1 MWKAL
6 MGGGRSS
13 SDLRSSTGSSSG
25 KKKSS
30 SSSVSSSSSRRK
42 KTDSSS
48 KSSKASSSR
57 GDDRDRGLGDLSTY
71 PSSSSGRR
79 RYASSAAGDSV
90 ASGSRSA
97 RRRDREP
104 EPESDPEPEPE
115 PIPRALDDDSEDDRK
130 KNRRRTQPG
139 DPGYLPPLATGA
151 LPATTTNQ
159 FAADIASPGFSQFPM
174 QHDNNPNYDNTPGPL
189 PPSMMPSPHDP
200 NSPATYDPHVPQQFP
215 GQFPAFSAEPYRP
228 TNPAGEAADYYG
240 DQGQSIQDQ
249 PGVRPNP
256 PAIIPNPD
264 PHLMPASPIA
274 NPPEEPSSMGEV
286 GAAADYYGNG
296 GGPEVNG
303 QAPQEPT
310 PKPPK
315 PSKPS
320 KPSRPT
326 GVPDTPNGIPS
337 GLATHGS
344 SESSSVPPMT
354 PGTAEPQSATFP
366 HDSLPHS
373 HIIGPGVGAA
383 AGAAA
388 AAGYMANHH
397 HQSSSSPE
405 HPLQSPYNM
414 QNHGPYTPNGLD
426 QPSPSMYPPYPNPA
440 LNGEYA
446 AHPMHPHHQAIYHPS
461 PFQSGALAFQQ
472 RQRNPLDKFIDFW
485 RDPEGAGEFEEYT
498 EAIGI
503 CKYCFEPGTSSR
515 DAPRK
520 HNYRP
525 RRRSSDRYSNGSKVD
540 KAARYSSSSE
550 DESRRR
556 SGSSKKSWL
565 GGILSGYAVKSIL
578 DNKDFEDSYNVRPSR
593 VSSPRVES
601 SDSESDSDGKR
612 RTSRG
617 TYRRSTRSRSPRTE
631 RSPYYDSK
639 RNKYEGRRRS
649 RSRSRS
655 LDGHPVR
662 DAAIGA
668 AVGSA
673 LSESKSTRS
682 PKNTKA
688 KGRISSNDSSSSC
701 YFDISQPER
710 KSVGGGLG
718 SFFTSSSENRKK
730 RKPRRRNSIFSLQN
744 SSSSSLDADLAFGSG
759 FARKPHKSQK
769 KKGKGKGKDK
779 DEDVDAK
786 LLGLS
791 AAATALAGHG
801 RRPGEVLAG
810 KDSRGRRDYASSAT
824 NDEDWEDLGS
834 EDESSSVSSALAFG
848 GSSLYGNSEDSS
860 DSGTSKWNWRWG
872 SKKDKKK
879 NKKDS
884 SSGDRFPT
892 GPVLAAGAGAAAL
905 GTAALA
911 SGYRRDG
918 KHSGSSSGGSP
929 ESLQRVVPIPTSD
942 PSRFDVAAAQPTFV
956 RPGPIPLQQPQPMM
970 PVSQAVYTSQGDSIP
985 AYSAP
990 AGPPFFG
997 APVPRQGGRWDSR
1010 DEVYPERSDVS
1021 SNVNRPH
1028 RRRDSSPVYHPEPFQ
1043 GSTVS
1048 SFKRRSM
1055 PRDTGSVQ
1063 FDLTQEQAAKE
1074 RRADRR
1080 ERKKRDSSGDQ
1091 GIQLF
1096 DREYE
1101 DEESSRRERRRRERR
1116 SSDYDDSLFSR
1127 SSTSRKDSP
1136 DRERRRRDDDREK
1149 DSPSWIGP
1157 AAAVGAAGA
1166 AAAAASVM
1174 SRRSSEDASE
1184 RREKRRAERRRT
1196 SSDRGSEM
1204 SSHSRAE
1211 PSAVHVEDA
1220 APIDNQSSPAT
1231 GKHSPSWIDRKR
1243 PEHDDYAAFFA
1254 PEGLQ
1259 YSPDPNSHAQRP
1271 ERVSMPTIVEAEPVT
1286 APYAPS
1292 LPQRPEPPYPNYGG
1306 LPWPVPQLNLI
1317 EPTPP
1322 HSQNGSVRDIA
1333 SPIPPP
1339 PEPSYREP
1347 PSPGRQ
1353 TTGSRVS
1360 WGENQTHHFDDHPA
1374 SSEHESVDHDV
1385 AREVPRD
1392 VTTKNAP
1399 IGKDIE
1405 FDAIVAAGMVHTGFN
1420 PNRVTDNPTWSSP
1433 PESGFHRQE
1442 APWEGPALRQFEP
1455 HGFVEGEVDTPGAD
1469 GQDSFAPDY
1478 VSRDQKDASD
1488 IEHQRSLARQ
1498 DLERPSNDNLFREI
1512 PWKEE
1517 PTSRD
1522 EDIFSMPGSFDPA
1535 EPIEKSTVEP
1545 KPWSVIS
1552 EGGVKDKKRRN
1563 KKRSSKGSTEF
1574 DDSASVNSSPAW
1586 ISDERQGKSRREERR
1601 RERDSAGGNEQV

>member
-1 MWKAL
+1 

-48 KSSKASSSR
+48 KSSKTSSSR

-79 RYASSAAGDSV
+79 RYASSAAGESV

-115 PIPRALDDDSEDDRK
+115 PIPRALDDDDENDRK
-130 KNRRRTQPG
+130 RERRRTQPG

-151 LPATTTNQ
+151 LPPATTTNQ
-159 FAADIASPGFSQFPM
+159 FSADIASPGFSQFPM
-174 QHDNNPNYDNTPGPL
+174 QHDNNPNYNNAPGPL

-228 TNPAGEAADYYG
+228 SNPAGEAADYYG

-264 PHLMPASPIA
+264 PHLMPASPIV

-286 GAAADYYGNG
+286 GAAADYYGDG
-296 GGPEVNG
+296 GAPEVNG
-303 QAPQEPT
+303 QTSQEPA

-315 PSKPS
+315 PSKPN
-320 KPSRPT
+320 KPSGPT

-344 SESSSVPPMT
+344 SESSSVPPLTPMT
-354 PGTAEPQSATFP
+354 PGTADPQSATFP
-366 HDSLPHS
+366 HDSFPHS
-373 HIIGPGVGAA
+373 HTIGPGVGAA

-388 AAGYMANHH
+388 AAGYMAHHH
-397 HQSSSSPE
+397 HQSSSSSE

-414 QNHGPYTPNGLD
+414 QSHEPYTPNGLD
-426 QPSPSMYPPYPNPA
+426 QPNPSIYPPYPTPA
-440 LNGEYA
+440 LNGGYA
-446 AHPMHPHHQAIYHPS
+446 AHPTHPDHQAIYHPS
-461 PFQSGALAFQQ
+461 PFQSGGLAFQQ

-540 KAARYSSSSE
+540 KSARYSSSSD

-593 VSSPRVES
+593 VSSPRAQS
-601 SDSESDSDGKR
+601 SDSESDSDGKS

-617 TYRRSTRSRSPRTE
+617 TYRRSPRSRSPRTE
-631 RSPYYDSK
+631 RGSYSDSK
-639 RNKYEGRRRS
+639 RKYEGRRHS

-655 LDGHPVR
+655 LDGHAVR

-682 PKNTKA
+682 PKS
-688 KGRISSNDSSSSC
+688 KGRISSNDSSSSS

-730 RKPRRRNSIFSLQN
+730 RKPRRSKSLFSLQN

-759 FARKPHKSQK
+759 FAKKPHKSQK
-769 KKGKGKGKDK
+769 KKGKGKGKDQ
-779 DEDVDAK
+779 DENVDAK

-791 AAATALAGHG
+791 AAATALAGSSYGHN
-801 RRPGEVLAG
+801 RRSGEVLAG
-810 KDSRGRRDYASSAT
+810 KDSRGRRADYASSAT

-834 EDESSSVSSALAFG
+834 DDESSSASSALAFG
-848 GSSLYGNSEDSS
+848 GSGLFGNSEDSS

-879 NKKDS
+879 NKR
-884 SSGDRFPT
+884 DRDHFPT

-942 PSRFDVAAAQPTFV
+942 PSHFDAVAAQPTFV
-956 RPGPIPLQQPQPMM
+956 RPGPIPLQQPQPVM

-997 APVPRQGGRWDSR
+997 APAPRHGGRWDSR
-1010 DEVYPERSDVS
+1010 DEVYPERT
-1021 SNVNRPH
+1021 H
-1028 RRRDSSPVYHPEPFQ
+1028 RRRDSSPVYDPEPFQ
-1043 GSTVS
+1043 GSTIS
-1048 SFKRRSM
+1048 SSKRRSM
-1055 PRDTGSVQ
+1055 PRDTASVQ
-1063 FDLTQEQAAKE
+1063 FDLTQEQADKE

-1101 DEESSRRERRRRERR
+1101 DEEGSRRERRRRERR

-1127 SSTSRKDSP
+1127 SSTSRRDSP
-1136 DRERRRRDDDREK
+1136 ERERRRRDDDREK

-1157 AAAVGAAGA
+1157 AAAVGTAGA
-1166 AAAAASVM
+1166 AAAAATVM

-1184 RREKRRAERRRT
+1184 RRQKRRAERRRT
-1196 SSDRGSEM
+1196 SSEQGSET
-1204 SSHSRAE
+1204 SGHNRVE
-1211 PSAVHVEDA
+1211 PSVVHVEDA
-1220 APIDNQSSPAT
+1220 TPIDNQPSPAT
-1231 GKHSPSWIDRKR
+1231 GRYSPSWMDHKR
-1243 PEHDDYAAFFA
+1243 PEYDDYAAFFA

-1259 YSPDPNSHAQRP
+1259 HSPDPNSHAQRP
-1271 ERVSMPTIVEAEPVT
+1271 ERFAMPTIDEGEPVT
-1286 APYAPS
+1286 APSAPA
-1292 LPQRPEPPYPNYGG
+1292 LPQRPEAPYPNYGG
-1306 LPWPVPQLNLI
+1306 LPWPVPHLNLI

-1339 PEPSYREP
+1339 PEPSYREA

-1360 WGENQTHHFDDHPA
+1360 WGKNQTHEFEGHPP
-1374 SSEHESVDHDV
+1374 SSEHESVDNDV
-1385 AREVPRD
+1385 ARDGPRD
-1392 VTTKNAP
+1392 VENAP

-1405 FDAIVAAGMVHTGFN
+1405 LDAVVAATMASTGFN
-1420 PNRVTDNPTWSSP
+1420 PKMVTDNSKY
-1433 PESGFHRQE
+1433 HQE
-1442 APWEGPALRQFEP
+1442 GTWEGPALQRFEP

-1488 IEHQRSLARQ
+1488 IEHQRSLTREA
-1498 DLERPSNDNLFREI
+1498 LEQPPKDQLFREI

-1517 PTSRD
+1517 PTNRD
-1522 EDIFSMPGSFDPA
+1522 EDMFSMPGSFDPVEPTDKSA
-1535 EPIEKSTVEP
+1535 EEP
-1545 KPWSVIS
+1545 KPRSVVS
-1552 EGGVKDKKRRN
+1552 EGGAKDKKRRN
-1563 KKRSSKGSTEF
+1563 KKRSSKGSTQF

-1586 ISDERQGKSRREERR
+1586 ISDERQGKSRRKESR
-1601 RERDSAGGNEQV
+1601 RERDSDGGHEKV

>member
-1 MWKAL
+1 

-48 KSSKASSSR
+48 KSSKTSSSR

-79 RYASSAAGDSV
+79 RYASSAAGESV

-115 PIPRALDDDSEDDRK
+115 PIPRALDDDDENDRK
-130 KNRRRTQPG
+130 RERRRTQPG

-151 LPATTTNQ
+151 LPPATTTNQ
-159 FAADIASPGFSQFPM
+159 FSADIASPGFSQFPM
-174 QHDNNPNYDNTPGPL
+174 QHDNNPNYNNAPGPL

-228 TNPAGEAADYYG
+228 SNPAGEAADYYG

-264 PHLMPASPIA
+264 PHLMPASPIV

-286 GAAADYYGNG
+286 GAAADYYGDG
-296 GGPEVNG
+296 GAPEVNG
-303 QAPQEPT
+303 QTSQEPA

-315 PSKPS
+315 PSKPN
-320 KPSRPT
+320 KPSGPT

-344 SESSSVPPMT
+344 SESSSVPPLTPMT
-354 PGTAEPQSATFP
+354 PGTADPQSATFP
-366 HDSLPHS
+366 HDSFPHS
-373 HIIGPGVGAA
+373 HTIGPGVGAA

-388 AAGYMANHH
+388 AAGYMAHNH
-397 HQSSSSPE
+397 HQSSSSSE

-414 QNHGPYTPNGLD
+414 QSHEPYTPNGLD
-426 QPSPSMYPPYPNPA
+426 QPNPSIYPPYPTPA
-440 LNGEYA
+440 LNGGYA
-446 AHPMHPHHQAIYHPS
+446 AHPTHPDHQAIYHPS
-461 PFQSGALAFQQ
+461 PFQSGGLAFQQ

-540 KAARYSSSSE
+540 KSARYSSSSD

-593 VSSPRVES
+593 VSSPRAQS
-601 SDSESDSDGKR
+601 SDSESDSDGKS

-617 TYRRSTRSRSPRTE
+617 TYRRSPRSRSPRTE
-631 RSPYYDSK
+631 RGSYSDSK
-639 RNKYEGRRRS
+639 RKYEGRRHS

-655 LDGHPVR
+655 LDGHAVR

-682 PKNTKA
+682 PKS
-688 KGRISSNDSSSSC
+688 KGRISSNDSSSSS

-730 RKPRRRNSIFSLQN
+730 RKPRRSKSLFSLQN

-759 FARKPHKSQK
+759 FAKKPHKSQK
-769 KKGKGKGKDK
+769 KKGKGKGKDQ
-779 DEDVDAK
+779 DENVDAK

-791 AAATALAGHG
+791 AAATALAGSSYGHN
-801 RRPGEVLAG
+801 RRSGEVLAG
-810 KDSRGRRDYASSAT
+810 KDSRGRRADYASSAT

-834 EDESSSVSSALAFG
+834 DDESSSASSALAFG
-848 GSSLYGNSEDSS
+848 GSGLFGNSEDSS

-879 NKKDS
+879 NKR
-884 SSGDRFPT
+884 DRDHFPT

-942 PSRFDVAAAQPTFV
+942 PSHFDAVAAQPTFV
-956 RPGPIPLQQPQPMM
+956 RPGPIPLQQPQPVM

-997 APVPRQGGRWDSR
+997 APAPRHGGRWDSR
-1010 DEVYPERSDVS
+1010 DEVYPERT
-1021 SNVNRPH
+1021 H
-1028 RRRDSSPVYHPEPFQ
+1028 RRRDSSPVYDPEPFQ
-1043 GSTVS
+1043 GSTIS
-1048 SFKRRSM
+1048 SSKRRSM
-1055 PRDTGSVQ
+1055 PRDTASVQ
-1063 FDLTQEQAAKE
+1063 FDLTQEQADKE

-1101 DEESSRRERRRRERR
+1101 DEEGSRRERRRRERR

-1127 SSTSRKDSP
+1127 SSTSRRDSP
-1136 DRERRRRDDDREK
+1136 ERERRRRDDDREK

-1157 AAAVGAAGA
+1157 AAAVGTAGA
-1166 AAAAASVM
+1166 AAAAATVM

-1184 RREKRRAERRRT
+1184 RRQKRRAERRRT
-1196 SSDRGSEM
+1196 SSEQGSET
-1204 SSHSRAE
+1204 SGHNRVE
-1211 PSAVHVEDA
+1211 PSVVHVEDA
-1220 APIDNQSSPAT
+1220 TPIDNQPSPAT
-1231 GKHSPSWIDRKR
+1231 GRYSPSWMDHKR
-1243 PEHDDYAAFFA
+1243 PEYDDYAAFFA

-1259 YSPDPNSHAQRP
+1259 HSPDPNSHAQRP
-1271 ERVSMPTIVEAEPVT
+1271 ERFAMPTIDEGEPVT
-1286 APYAPS
+1286 APSAPA
-1292 LPQRPEPPYPNYGG
+1292 LPQRPEAPYPNYGG
-1306 LPWPVPQLNLI
+1306 LPWPVPHLNLI

-1339 PEPSYREP
+1339 PEPSYREA

-1360 WGENQTHHFDDHPA
+1360 WGKNQTHEFEGHPP
-1374 SSEHESVDHDV
+1374 SSEHESVDNDV
-1385 AREVPRD
+1385 ARDGPRD
-1392 VTTKNAP
+1392 VENAP

-1405 FDAIVAAGMVHTGFN
+1405 LDAVVAATMASTGFN
-1420 PNRVTDNPTWSSP
+1420 PKMVTDNSKY
-1433 PESGFHRQE
+1433 HQE
-1442 APWEGPALRQFEP
+1442 GTWEGPALQRFEP

-1488 IEHQRSLARQ
+1488 IEHQRSLTREA
-1498 DLERPSNDNLFREI
+1498 LEQPPKDQLFREI

-1517 PTSRD
+1517 PTNRD
-1522 EDIFSMPGSFDPA
+1522 EDMFSMPGSFDPVEPTDKSA
-1535 EPIEKSTVEP
+1535 EEP
-1545 KPWSVIS
+1545 KPRSVVS
-1552 EGGVKDKKRRN
+1552 EGGAKDKKRRN
-1563 KKRSSKGSTEF
+1563 KKRSSKGSTQF

-1586 ISDERQGKSRREERR
+1586 ISDERQGKSRRKESR
-1601 RERDSAGGNEQV
+1601 RERDSDGGHEKV

>member
-1 MWKAL
+1 
-6 MGGGRSS
+6 
-13 SDLRSSTGSSSG
+13 
-25 KKKSS
+25 
-30 SSSVSSSSSRRK
+30 
-42 KTDSSS
+42 
-48 KSSKASSSR
+48 
-57 GDDRDRGLGDLSTY
+57 
-71 PSSSSGRR
+71 
-79 RYASSAAGDSV
+79 
-90 ASGSRSA
+90 
-97 RRRDREP
+97 
-104 EPESDPEPEPE
+104 
-115 PIPRALDDDSEDDRK
+115 
-130 KNRRRTQPG
+130 
-139 DPGYLPPLATGA
+139 
-151 LPATTTNQ
+151 
-159 FAADIASPGFSQFPM
+159 M
-174 QHDNNPNYDNTPGPL
+174 QHDNNPNYNNAPGPL

-228 TNPAGEAADYYG
+228 SNPAGEAADYYG

-264 PHLMPASPIA
+264 PHLMPASPIV

-286 GAAADYYGNG
+286 GAAADYYGDG
-296 GGPEVNG
+296 GAPEVNG
-303 QAPQEPT
+303 QTSQEPA

-315 PSKPS
+315 PSKPN
-320 KPSRPT
+320 KPSGPT

-344 SESSSVPPMT
+344 SESSSVPPLTPMT
-354 PGTAEPQSATFP
+354 PGTADPQSATFP
-366 HDSLPHS
+366 HDSFPHS
-373 HIIGPGVGAA
+373 HTIGPGVGAA

-388 AAGYMANHH
+388 AAGYMAHHH
-397 HQSSSSPE
+397 HQSSSSSE

-414 QNHGPYTPNGLD
+414 QSHEPYTPNGLD
-426 QPSPSMYPPYPNPA
+426 QPNPSIYPPYPTPA
-440 LNGEYA
+440 LNGGYA
-446 AHPMHPHHQAIYHPS
+446 AHPTHPDHQAIYHPS
-461 PFQSGALAFQQ
+461 PFQSGGLAFQQ

-540 KAARYSSSSE
+540 KSARYSSSSD

-578 DNKDFEDSYNVRPSR
+578 DNKDFEDSYNVRQSR
-593 VSSPRVES
+593 VSSPRAQS
-601 SDSESDSDGKR
+601 SDSESDSDGKS

-617 TYRRSTRSRSPRTE
+617 TYRRSPRSRSPRTE
-631 RSPYYDSK
+631 RGSYSDSK
-639 RNKYEGRRRS
+639 RKYEGRRHS

-655 LDGHPVR
+655 LDGHAVR

-682 PKNTKA
+682 PKS
-688 KGRISSNDSSSSC
+688 KGRISSNDSSSSS

-730 RKPRRRNSIFSLQN
+730 RKPRRSKSLFSLQN

-759 FARKPHKSQK
+759 FAKKPHKSQK
-769 KKGKGKGKDK
+769 KKGKGKGKDQ
-779 DEDVDAK
+779 DENVDAK

-791 AAATALAGHG
+791 AAATALAGSSYGHN
-801 RRPGEVLAG
+801 RRSGEVLAG
-810 KDSRGRRDYASSAT
+810 KDSRGRRADYASSAT

-834 EDESSSVSSALAFG
+834 DDESSSASSALAFG
-848 GSSLYGNSEDSS
+848 GSGLFGNSEDSS

-879 NKKDS
+879 NKR
-884 SSGDRFPT
+884 DRDHFPT

-942 PSRFDVAAAQPTFV
+942 PSHFDAVAAQPTFV
-956 RPGPIPLQQPQPMM
+956 RPGPIPLQQPQPVM

-997 APVPRQGGRWDSR
+997 APAPRHGGRWDSR
-1010 DEVYPERSDVS
+1010 DEVYPERT
-1021 SNVNRPH
+1021 H
-1028 RRRDSSPVYHPEPFQ
+1028 RRRDSSPVYDPEPFQ
-1043 GSTVS
+1043 GSTIS
-1048 SFKRRSM
+1048 SSKRRSM
-1055 PRDTGSVQ
+1055 PRDTASVQ
-1063 FDLTQEQAAKE
+1063 FDLTQEQADKE

-1101 DEESSRRERRRRERR
+1101 DEEGSRRERRRRERR

-1127 SSTSRKDSP
+1127 SSTSRRDSP
-1136 DRERRRRDDDREK
+1136 ERERRRRDDDREK

-1157 AAAVGAAGA
+1157 AAAVGTAGA
-1166 AAAAASVM
+1166 AAAAATVM

-1184 RREKRRAERRRT
+1184 RRQKRRAERRRT
-1196 SSDRGSEM
+1196 SSEQGSET
-1204 SSHSRAE
+1204 SGHNRVE
-1211 PSAVHVEDA
+1211 PSVVHVEDA
-1220 APIDNQSSPAT
+1220 TPIDNQPSPAT
-1231 GKHSPSWIDRKR
+1231 GRYSPSWMDHKR
-1243 PEHDDYAAFFA
+1243 PEYDDYAAFFA

-1259 YSPDPNSHAQRP
+1259 HSPDPNSHAQRP
-1271 ERVSMPTIVEAEPVT
+1271 ERFAMPTIDEGEPVT
-1286 APYAPS
+1286 APSAPA
-1292 LPQRPEPPYPNYGG
+1292 LPQRPEAPYPNYGG
-1306 LPWPVPQLNLI
+1306 LPWPVPHLNLI

-1339 PEPSYREP
+1339 PEPSYREA

-1360 WGENQTHHFDDHPA
+1360 WGKNQTHEFEGHPP
-1374 SSEHESVDHDV
+1374 SSEHESVDNDV
-1385 AREVPRD
+1385 ARDGPRD
-1392 VTTKNAP
+1392 VENAP

-1405 FDAIVAAGMVHTGFN
+1405 LDAVVAATMASTGFN
-1420 PNRVTDNPTWSSP
+1420 PKMVTDNSKY
-1433 PESGFHRQE
+1433 HQE
-1442 APWEGPALRQFEP
+1442 GTWEGPALQRFEP

-1488 IEHQRSLARQ
+1488 IEHQRSLTREA
-1498 DLERPSNDNLFREI
+1498 LEQPPKDQLFREI

-1517 PTSRD
+1517 PTNRD
-1522 EDIFSMPGSFDPA
+1522 EDMFSMPGSFDPVEPTDKSA
-1535 EPIEKSTVEP
+1535 EEP
-1545 KPWSVIS
+1545 KPRSVVS
-1552 EGGVKDKKRRN
+1552 EGGAKDKKRRN
-1563 KKRSSKGSTEF
+1563 KKRSSKGSTQF

-1586 ISDERQGKSRREERR
+1586 ISDERQGKSRRKESR
-1601 RERDSAGGNEQV
+1601 RERDSDGGHEKV

>member
-1 MWKAL
+1 MLRAL
-6 MGGGRSS
+6 IGGGRSS

-48 KSSKASSSR
+48 KSSKSSSSR

-97 RRRDREP
+97 RRRGREHW
-104 EPESDPEPEPE
+104 PESDPEPEPE
-115 PIPRALDDDSEDDRK
+115 PIPRALDDDDENDRK
-130 KNRRRTQPG
+130 GDGRRTQPG

-151 LPATTTNQ
+151 LPPPATTANQ

-174 QHDNNPNYDNTPGPL
+174 QHDNNPNYNNAPGPL

-200 NSPATYDPHVPQQFP
+200 VSPATYDPHVPQQFP
-215 GQFPAFSAEPYRP
+215 GQFPAYSAEPYRP
-228 TNPAGEAADYYG
+228 SNPAGEAADYYG
-240 DQGQSIQDQ
+240 DQGQSIQEQ

-286 GAAADYYGNG
+286 GAAADYYGGG
-296 GGPEVNG
+296 GGPEMNG
-303 QAPQEPT
+303 QTSQEPA

-320 KPSRPT
+320 KPSGLT
-326 GVPDTPNGIPS
+326 GVPDTPDGIPS
-337 GLATHGS
+337 GMATHGS
-344 SESSSVPPMT
+344 SESSSVPPLTPMT
-354 PGTAEPQSATFP
+354 PGTADPQSATFP
-366 HDSLPHS
+366 QDSFPHS
-373 HIIGPGVGAA
+373 HTIGPGIGAA

-388 AAGYMANHH
+388 AAGYMAHHH

-414 QNHGPYTPNGLD
+414 QNHEPYTPNGLD
-426 QPSPSMYPPYPNPA
+426 QPNPSIYPPHPNPA
-440 LNGEYA
+440 FNDGYP
-446 AHPMHPHHQAIYHPS
+446 AHPSYPHPA
-461 PFQSGALAFQQ
+461 PFQSGGLAFQQ

-503 CKYCFEPGTSSR
+503 CKYCFEPGTTSR

-520 HNYRP
+520 HNYRR

-540 KAARYSSSSE
+540 KSARYSSSSD

-578 DNKDFEDSYNVRPSR
+578 DNKDFEDSYNVRQSR
-593 VSSPRVES
+593 VSSPRVQS
-601 SDSESDSDGKR
+601 SDSESDSDGKG

-617 TYRRSTRSRSPRTE
+617 AYRRSPRSRSPRTE
-631 RSPYYDSK
+631 RGSYSDSK

-655 LDGHPVR
+655 LDGHSAVR

-668 AVGSA
+668 AVGSS
-673 LSESKSTRS
+673 LSQSKSIRS
-682 PKNTKA
+682 PKDRA
-688 KGRISSNDSSSSC
+688 KGRISSNDSSSSS

-710 KSVGGGLG
+710 KSVSGGLG

-730 RKPRRRNSIFSLQN
+730 RKPRRSKSLFSLQN
-744 SSSSSLDADLAFGSG
+744 SSSSSLDNDLAFGSG
-759 FARKPHKSQK
+759 FARKPSKSQK
-769 KKGKGKGKDK
+769 KKGKDK
-779 DEDVDAK
+779 SRGQDENVDAK

-791 AAATALAGHG
+791 AAATALAASPHGHG
-801 RRPGEVLAG
+801 RRSGEVLAG
-810 KDSRGRRDYASSAT
+810 KDSRNRRVDYASPAT
-824 NDEDWEDLGS
+824 NDDDWEDLGS
-834 EDESSSVSSALAFG
+834 DDESSSVSSALAFG
-848 GSSLYGNSEDSS
+848 GSSEDSS

-884 SSGDRFPT
+884 DHFPT
-892 GPVLAAGAGAAAL
+892 GPALAAGAGAAAL

-911 SGYRRDG
+911 SGYRKDRN
-918 KHSGSSSGGSP
+918 HSGSSSGGSP
-929 ESLQRVVPIPTSD
+929 QSLQRVVPIPTSD
-942 PSRFDVAAAQPTFV
+942 PSRFDAVAAQPTFV
-956 RPGPIPLQQPQPMM
+956 RPGPIPLQQPQPVM

-997 APVPRQGGRWDSR
+997 APVPRDGGRWDSR
-1010 DEVYPERSDVS
+1010 NEVYPERT
-1021 SNVNRPH
+1021 H

-1043 GSTVS
+1043 GSTIS

-1055 PRDTGSVQ
+1055 PRDTASVQ
-1063 FDLTQEQAAKE
+1063 FDLTQEQADKE

-1080 ERKKRDSSGDQ
+1080 ERRKRDSSGDQ
-1091 GIQLF
+1091 GIQLH

-1127 SSTSRKDSP
+1127 SSTSRRDSP

-1149 DSPSWIGP
+1149 DSSSWIGP
-1157 AAAVGAAGA
+1157 AAAVGTVGA
-1166 AAAAASVM
+1166 AAAAASAM

-1196 SSDRGSEM
+1196 SSEQGSET
-1204 SSHSRAE
+1204 SGHSRAE
-1211 PSAVHVEDA
+1211 LSAVHVEDA
-1220 APIDNQSSPAT
+1220 TPIDNQPSPSA
-1231 GKHSPSWIDRKR
+1231 GKYSPSWMDRQR
-1243 PEHDDYAAFFA
+1243 PEYDNYAAFFA

-1271 ERVSMPTIVEAEPVT
+1271 ERCAMPTIDEGEPVT
-1286 APYAPS
+1286 APYAPA
-1292 LPQRPEPPYPNYGG
+1292 LPQQHPYPNYGG
-1306 LPWPVPQLNLI
+1306 FPWPVPQLNLI

-1339 PEPSYREP
+1339 PEPSYREA

-1353 TTGSRVS
+1353 TTRSRVS
-1360 WGENQTHHFDDHPA
+1360 WGKSQTHEYEDHP
-1374 SSEHESVDHDV
+1374 ERDSVDHDV
-1385 AREVPRD
+1385 AREIPRD
-1392 VTTKNAP
+1392 VAAKDSP
-1399 IGKDIE
+1399 IGNDIE
-1405 FDAIVAAGMVHTGFN
+1405 FDAVVAAGMASAGFN
-1420 PNRVTDNPTWSSP
+1420 PMMVTENSKYQSP
-1433 PESGFHRQE
+1433 PESGLDRQQ
-1442 APWEGPALRQFEP
+1442 AWEGPAQP

-1478 VSRDQKDASD
+1478 VSRDQKGASD
-1488 IEHQRSLARQ
+1488 VEHQRSLTREA
-1498 DLERPSNDNLFREI
+1498 LEQPPKDQPFREI
-1512 PWKEE
+1512 SWKEE
-1517 PTSRD
+1517 PTSLE
-1522 EDIFSMPGSFDPA
+1522 EDMPSMPGSFDPV
-1535 EPIEKSTVEP
+1535 EPTEADEP
-1545 KPWSVIS
+1545 KPRSVVS
-1552 EGGVKDKKRRN
+1552 EGGEKHKKRRN

-1601 RERDSAGGNEQV
+1601 GERDSAGGHDKV

>member
-1 MWKAL
+1 

-48 KSSKASSSR
+48 KSSKTSSSR

-79 RYASSAAGDSV
+79 RYASSAAGESV

-115 PIPRALDDDSEDDRK
+115 PIPRALDDDDENDRK
-130 KNRRRTQPG
+130 RERRRTQPG

-151 LPATTTNQ
+151 LPPATTTNQ
-159 FAADIASPGFSQFPM
+159 FSADIASPGFSQFPM
-174 QHDNNPNYDNTPGPL
+174 QHDNNPNYNNAPGPL

-228 TNPAGEAADYYG
+228 SNPAGEAADYYG

-264 PHLMPASPIA
+264 PHLMPASPIV

-286 GAAADYYGNG
+286 GAAADYYGDG
-296 GGPEVNG
+296 GAPEVNG
-303 QAPQEPT
+303 QTSQEPA

-315 PSKPS
+315 PSKPN
-320 KPSRPT
+320 KPSGPT

-344 SESSSVPPMT
+344 SESSSVPPLTPMT
-354 PGTAEPQSATFP
+354 PGTADPQSATFP
-366 HDSLPHS
+366 HDSFPHS
-373 HIIGPGVGAA
+373 HTIGPGVGAA

-388 AAGYMANHH
+388 AAGYMAHHH
-397 HQSSSSPE
+397 HQSSSSSE

-414 QNHGPYTPNGLD
+414 QSHEPYTPNGLD
-426 QPSPSMYPPYPNPA
+426 QPNPSIYPPYPTPA
-440 LNGEYA
+440 LNGGYA
-446 AHPMHPHHQAIYHPS
+446 AHPTHPDHQAIYHPS
-461 PFQSGALAFQQ
+461 PFQSGGLAFQQ

-525 RRRSSDRYSNGSKVD
+525 RRCSSDRYSNGSKVD
-540 KAARYSSSSE
+540 KSARYSSSSD

-593 VSSPRVES
+593 VSSPRAQS
-601 SDSESDSDGKR
+601 SDSESDSDGKS

-617 TYRRSTRSRSPRTE
+617 TYRRSPRSRSPRTE
-631 RSPYYDSK
+631 RGSYSDSK
-639 RNKYEGRRRS
+639 RKYEGRRHS

-655 LDGHPVR
+655 LDGHAVR

-682 PKNTKA
+682 PKS
-688 KGRISSNDSSSSC
+688 KGRISSNDSSSSS

-730 RKPRRRNSIFSLQN
+730 RKPRRSKSLFSLQN

-759 FARKPHKSQK
+759 FAKKPHKSQK
-769 KKGKGKGKDK
+769 KKGKGKGKDQ
-779 DEDVDAK
+779 DENVDAK

-791 AAATALAGHG
+791 AAATALAGSSYGHN
-801 RRPGEVLAG
+801 RRSGEVLAG
-810 KDSRGRRDYASSAT
+810 KDSRGRRADYASSAT

-834 EDESSSVSSALAFG
+834 DDESSSASSALAFG
-848 GSSLYGNSEDSS
+848 GSGLFGNSEDSS

-879 NKKDS
+879 NKR
-884 SSGDRFPT
+884 DRDHFPT

-942 PSRFDVAAAQPTFV
+942 PSHFDAVAAQPTFV
-956 RPGPIPLQQPQPMM
+956 RPGPIPLQQPQPVM

-997 APVPRQGGRWDSR
+997 APAPRHGGRWDSR
-1010 DEVYPERSDVS
+1010 DEVYPERT
-1021 SNVNRPH
+1021 H
-1028 RRRDSSPVYHPEPFQ
+1028 RRRDSSPVYDPEPFQ
-1043 GSTVS
+1043 GSTIS
-1048 SFKRRSM
+1048 SSKRRSM
-1055 PRDTGSVQ
+1055 PRDTASVQ
-1063 FDLTQEQAAKE
+1063 FDLTQEQADKE

-1101 DEESSRRERRRRERR
+1101 DEEGSRRERRRRERR

-1127 SSTSRKDSP
+1127 SSTSRRDSP
-1136 DRERRRRDDDREK
+1136 ERERRRRDDDREK

-1157 AAAVGAAGA
+1157 AAAVGTAGA
-1166 AAAAASVM
+1166 AAAAATVM

-1184 RREKRRAERRRT
+1184 RRQKRRAERRRT
-1196 SSDRGSEM
+1196 SSEQGSET
-1204 SSHSRAE
+1204 SGHNRVE
-1211 PSAVHVEDA
+1211 PSVVHVEDA
-1220 APIDNQSSPAT
+1220 TPIDNQPSPAT
-1231 GKHSPSWIDRKR
+1231 GRYSPSWMDHKR
-1243 PEHDDYAAFFA
+1243 PEYDDYAAFFA

-1259 YSPDPNSHAQRP
+1259 HSPDPNSHAQRP
-1271 ERVSMPTIVEAEPVT
+1271 ERFAMPTIDEGEPVT
-1286 APYAPS
+1286 APSAPA
-1292 LPQRPEPPYPNYGG
+1292 LPQRPEAPYPNYGG
-1306 LPWPVPQLNLI
+1306 LPWPVPHLNLI

-1339 PEPSYREP
+1339 PEPSYREA

-1360 WGENQTHHFDDHPA
+1360 WGKNQTHEFEGHPP
-1374 SSEHESVDHDV
+1374 SSEHESVDNDV
-1385 AREVPRD
+1385 ARDGPRD
-1392 VTTKNAP
+1392 VENAP

-1405 FDAIVAAGMVHTGFN
+1405 LDAVVAATMASTGFN
-1420 PNRVTDNPTWSSP
+1420 PKMVTDNSKY
-1433 PESGFHRQE
+1433 HQE
-1442 APWEGPALRQFEP
+1442 GTWEGPALQRFEP

-1488 IEHQRSLARQ
+1488 IEHQRSLTREA
-1498 DLERPSNDNLFREI
+1498 LEQPPKDQLFREI

-1517 PTSRD
+1517 PTNRD
-1522 EDIFSMPGSFDPA
+1522 EDMFSMPGSFDPVEPTDKSA
-1535 EPIEKSTVEP
+1535 EEP
-1545 KPWSVIS
+1545 KPRSVVS
-1552 EGGVKDKKRRN
+1552 EGGAKDKKRRN
-1563 KKRSSKGSTEF
+1563 KKRSSKGSTQF

-1586 ISDERQGKSRREERR
+1586 ISDERQGKSRRKESR
-1601 RERDSAGGNEQV
+1601 RERDSDGGHEKV

>member
-1 MWKAL
+1 

-48 KSSKASSSR
+48 KSSKTSSSR

-79 RYASSAAGDSV
+79 RYASSAAGESV

-115 PIPRALDDDSEDDRK
+115 PIPRALDDDDENDRK
-130 KNRRRTQPG
+130 RERRRTQPG

-151 LPATTTNQ
+151 LPPATTTNQ
-159 FAADIASPGFSQFPM
+159 FSADIASPGFSQFPM
-174 QHDNNPNYDNTPGPL
+174 QHDNNPNYNNAPGPL

-228 TNPAGEAADYYG
+228 SNPAGEAADYYG

-264 PHLMPASPIA
+264 PHLMPASPIV

-286 GAAADYYGNG
+286 GAAADYYGDG
-296 GGPEVNG
+296 GAPEVNG
-303 QAPQEPT
+303 QTSQEPA

-315 PSKPS
+315 PSKPN
-320 KPSRPT
+320 KPSGPT

-344 SESSSVPPMT
+344 SESSSVPPLTPMT
-354 PGTAEPQSATFP
+354 PGTADPQSATFP
-366 HDSLPHS
+366 HDSFPHS
-373 HIIGPGVGAA
+373 HTIGPGVGAA

-388 AAGYMANHH
+388 AAGYMAHHH
-397 HQSSSSPE
+397 HQSSSSSE

-414 QNHGPYTPNGLD
+414 QSHEPYTPNGLD
-426 QPSPSMYPPYPNPA
+426 QPNPSIYPPYPTPA
-440 LNGEYA
+440 LNGGYA
-446 AHPMHPHHQAIYHPS
+446 AHPTHPDHQAIYHPS
-461 PFQSGALAFQQ
+461 PFQSGGLAFQQ

-540 KAARYSSSSE
+540 KSARYSSSSD

-593 VSSPRVES
+593 VSSPRAQS
-601 SDSESDSDGKR
+601 SDSESDSDGKS

-617 TYRRSTRSRSPRTE
+617 TYRRSPRSRSPRTE
-631 RSPYYDSK
+631 RGSYSDSK
-639 RNKYEGRRRS
+639 RKYEGRRHS

-655 LDGHPVR
+655 LDGHAVR

-682 PKNTKA
+682 PKS
-688 KGRISSNDSSSSC
+688 KGRISSNDSSSSS

-730 RKPRRRNSIFSLQN
+730 RKPRRSKSLFSLQN

-759 FARKPHKSQK
+759 FAKKPHKSQK
-769 KKGKGKGKDK
+769 KKGKGKGKDQ
-779 DEDVDAK
+779 DENVDAK

-791 AAATALAGHG
+791 AAATALAGSSYGHN
-801 RRPGEVLAG
+801 RRSGEVLAG
-810 KDSRGRRDYASSAT
+810 KDSRGRRADYASSAT

-834 EDESSSVSSALAFG
+834 DDESSSASSALAFG
-848 GSSLYGNSEDSS
+848 GSGLFGNSEDSS

-879 NKKDS
+879 NKR
-884 SSGDRFPT
+884 DRDHFPT

-942 PSRFDVAAAQPTFV
+942 PSHFDAVAAQPTFV
-956 RPGPIPLQQPQPMM
+956 RPGPIPLQQPQPVM

-997 APVPRQGGRWDSR
+997 APAPRHGGRWDSR
-1010 DEVYPERSDVS
+1010 DEVYPERT
-1021 SNVNRPH
+1021 H
-1028 RRRDSSPVYHPEPFQ
+1028 RRRDSSPVYDPEPFQ
-1043 GSTVS
+1043 GSTIS
-1048 SFKRRSM
+1048 SSKRRSM
-1055 PRDTGSVQ
+1055 PRDTASVQ
-1063 FDLTQEQAAKE
+1063 FDLTQEQADKE

-1101 DEESSRRERRRRERR
+1101 DEEGSRRERRRRERR

-1127 SSTSRKDSP
+1127 SSTSRRDSP
-1136 DRERRRRDDDREK
+1136 ERERRRRDDDREK

-1157 AAAVGAAGA
+1157 AAAVGTAGA
-1166 AAAAASVM
+1166 AAAAATVM

-1184 RREKRRAERRRT
+1184 RRQKRRAERRRT
-1196 SSDRGSEM
+1196 SSVQGSET
-1204 SSHSRAE
+1204 SGHNRVE
-1211 PSAVHVEDA
+1211 PSVVHVEDA
-1220 APIDNQSSPAT
+1220 TPIDNQPSPAT
-1231 GKHSPSWIDRKR
+1231 GRYSPSWMDHKR
-1243 PEHDDYAAFFA
+1243 PEYDDYAAFFA

-1259 YSPDPNSHAQRP
+1259 HSPDPNSHAQRP
-1271 ERVSMPTIVEAEPVT
+1271 ERFAMPTIDEGEPVT
-1286 APYAPS
+1286 APSAPA
-1292 LPQRPEPPYPNYGG
+1292 LPQRPEAPYPNYGG
-1306 LPWPVPQLNLI
+1306 LPWPVPHLNLI

-1339 PEPSYREP
+1339 PEPSYREA

-1360 WGENQTHHFDDHPA
+1360 WGKNQTHEFEGHPP
-1374 SSEHESVDHDV
+1374 SSEHESVDNDV
-1385 AREVPRD
+1385 ARDGPRD
-1392 VTTKNAP
+1392 VENAP

-1405 FDAIVAAGMVHTGFN
+1405 LDAVVAATMASTGFN
-1420 PNRVTDNPTWSSP
+1420 PKMVTDNSKY
-1433 PESGFHRQE
+1433 HQE
-1442 APWEGPALRQFEP
+1442 GTWEGPALQRFEP

-1488 IEHQRSLARQ
+1488 IEHQRSLTREA
-1498 DLERPSNDNLFREI
+1498 LEQPPKDQLFREI

-1517 PTSRD
+1517 PTNRD
-1522 EDIFSMPGSFDPA
+1522 EDMFSMPGSFDPVEPTDKSA
-1535 EPIEKSTVEP
+1535 EEP
-1545 KPWSVIS
+1545 KPRSVVS
-1552 EGGVKDKKRRN
+1552 EGGAKDKKRRN
-1563 KKRSSKGSTEF
+1563 KKRSSKGSTQF

-1586 ISDERQGKSRREERR
+1586 ISDERQGKSRRKESR
-1601 RERDSAGGNEQV
+1601 RERDSDGGHEKV

>member
-1 MWKAL
+1 

-48 KSSKASSSR
+48 KSSKTSSSR

-79 RYASSAAGDSV
+79 RYASSAAGESV

-115 PIPRALDDDSEDDRK
+115 PIPRALDDDDENDRK
-130 KNRRRTQPG
+130 RERRRTQPG

-151 LPATTTNQ
+151 LPPAATTANQ

-174 QHDNNPNYDNTPGPL
+174 QHDNNPNYNNAPGPL

-228 TNPAGEAADYYG
+228 SNPAGEAADYYG

-264 PHLMPASPIA
+264 PHLMPASPIV

-286 GAAADYYGNG
+286 GAAADYYGDG
-296 GGPEVNG
+296 GAPEVNG
-303 QAPQEPT
+303 QTSQEPA

-315 PSKPS
+315 PSKPN
-320 KPSRPT
+320 KPSGPT

-344 SESSSVPPMT
+344 SESSSVPPLTPMT
-354 PGTAEPQSATFP
+354 PGTADPQSATFP
-366 HDSLPHS
+366 HDSFPHS
-373 HIIGPGVGAA
+373 HTIGPGVGAA

-388 AAGYMANHH
+388 AAGYMAHHH
-397 HQSSSSPE
+397 HQSSSSSE

-414 QNHGPYTPNGLD
+414 QSHEPYTPNGLD
-426 QPSPSMYPPYPNPA
+426 QPNPSIYPPYPTPA
-440 LNGEYA
+440 LNGGYA
-446 AHPMHPHHQAIYHPS
+446 AHPTHPDHQAIYHPS
-461 PFQSGALAFQQ
+461 PFQSGGLAFQQ

-540 KAARYSSSSE
+540 KSARYSSSSD

-593 VSSPRVES
+593 VSSPRAQS
-601 SDSESDSDGKR
+601 SDSESDSDGKS

-617 TYRRSTRSRSPRTE
+617 TYRRSPRSRSPRTE
-631 RSPYYDSK
+631 RGSYSDSK
-639 RNKYEGRRRS
+639 RKYEGRRHS

-655 LDGHPVR
+655 LDGHAVR

-682 PKNTKA
+682 PKS
-688 KGRISSNDSSSSC
+688 KGRISSNDSSSSS

-730 RKPRRRNSIFSLQN
+730 RKPRRSKSLFSLQN

-759 FARKPHKSQK
+759 FAKKPHKSQK
-769 KKGKGKGKDK
+769 KKGKGKGKDQ
-779 DEDVDAK
+779 DENVDAK

-791 AAATALAGHG
+791 AAATALAGSSYGHN
-801 RRPGEVLAG
+801 RRSGEVLAG
-810 KDSRGRRDYASSAT
+810 KDSRGRRADYASSAT

-834 EDESSSVSSALAFG
+834 DDESSSASSALAFG
-848 GSSLYGNSEDSS
+848 GSGLFGNSEDSS

-879 NKKDS
+879 NKR
-884 SSGDRFPT
+884 DRDHFPT

-942 PSRFDVAAAQPTFV
+942 PSHFDAVAAQPTFV
-956 RPGPIPLQQPQPMM
+956 RPGPIPLQQPQPVM

-997 APVPRQGGRWDSR
+997 APAPRHGGRWDSR
-1010 DEVYPERSDVS
+1010 DEVYPERT
-1021 SNVNRPH
+1021 H
-1028 RRRDSSPVYHPEPFQ
+1028 RRRDSSPVYDPEPFQ
-1043 GSTVS
+1043 GSTIS
-1048 SFKRRSM
+1048 SSKRRSM
-1055 PRDTGSVQ
+1055 PRDTASVQ
-1063 FDLTQEQAAKE
+1063 FDLTQEQADKE

-1101 DEESSRRERRRRERR
+1101 DEEGSRRERRRRERR

-1127 SSTSRKDSP
+1127 SSTSRRDSP
-1136 DRERRRRDDDREK
+1136 ERERRRRDDDREK

-1157 AAAVGAAGA
+1157 AAAVGTAGA
-1166 AAAAASVM
+1166 AAAAATVM

-1184 RREKRRAERRRT
+1184 RRQKRRAERRRT
-1196 SSDRGSEM
+1196 SSEQGSET
-1204 SSHSRAE
+1204 SGHNRVE
-1211 PSAVHVEDA
+1211 PSVVHVEDA
-1220 APIDNQSSPAT
+1220 TPIDNQPSPAT
-1231 GKHSPSWIDRKR
+1231 GRYSPSWMDHKR
-1243 PEHDDYAAFFA
+1243 PEYDDYAAFFA

-1259 YSPDPNSHAQRP
+1259 HSPDPNSHAQRP
-1271 ERVSMPTIVEAEPVT
+1271 ERFAMPTIDEGEPVT
-1286 APYAPS
+1286 APSAPA
-1292 LPQRPEPPYPNYGG
+1292 LPQRPEAPYPNYGG
-1306 LPWPVPQLNLI
+1306 LPWPVPHLNLI

-1339 PEPSYREP
+1339 PEPSYREA

-1360 WGENQTHHFDDHPA
+1360 WGKNQTHEFEGHPP
-1374 SSEHESVDHDV
+1374 SSEHESVDNDV
-1385 AREVPRD
+1385 ARDGPRD
-1392 VTTKNAP
+1392 VENAP

-1405 FDAIVAAGMVHTGFN
+1405 LDAVVAATMASTGFN
-1420 PNRVTDNPTWSSP
+1420 PKMVTDNSKY
-1433 PESGFHRQE
+1433 HQE
-1442 APWEGPALRQFEP
+1442 GTWEGPALQRFEP

-1488 IEHQRSLARQ
+1488 IEHQRSLTREA
-1498 DLERPSNDNLFREI
+1498 LEQPPKDQLFREI

-1517 PTSRD
+1517 PTNRD
-1522 EDIFSMPGSFDPA
+1522 EDMFSMPGSFDPVEPTDKSA
-1535 EPIEKSTVEP
+1535 EEP
-1545 KPWSVIS
+1545 KPRSVVS
-1552 EGGVKDKKRRN
+1552 EGGAKDKKRRN
-1563 KKRSSKGSTEF
+1563 KKRSSKGSTQF

-1586 ISDERQGKSRREERR
+1586 ISDERQGKSRRKESR
-1601 RERDSAGGNEQV
+1601 RERDSDGGHEKV

>member
-1 MWKAL
+1 

-13 SDLRSSTGSSSG
+13 FDLRSSTGSSSG

-48 KSSKASSSR
+48 KSSKTSSSR

-79 RYASSAAGDSV
+79 RYASSAAGESV

-115 PIPRALDDDSEDDRK
+115 PIPRALDDDDENDRK
-130 KNRRRTQPG
+130 RERRRTQPG

-151 LPATTTNQ
+151 LPPATTTNQ
-159 FAADIASPGFSQFPM
+159 FSADIASPGFSQFPM
-174 QHDNNPNYDNTPGPL
+174 QHDNNPNYNNAPGPL

-228 TNPAGEAADYYG
+228 SNPAGEAADYYG

-264 PHLMPASPIA
+264 PHLMPASPIV

-286 GAAADYYGNG
+286 GAAADYYGDG
-296 GGPEVNG
+296 GAPEVNG
-303 QAPQEPT
+303 QTSQEPA

-315 PSKPS
+315 PSKPN
-320 KPSRPT
+320 KPSGPT

-344 SESSSVPPMT
+344 SESSSVPPLTPMT
-354 PGTAEPQSATFP
+354 PGTADPQSATFP
-366 HDSLPHS
+366 HDSFPHS
-373 HIIGPGVGAA
+373 HTIGPGVGAA

-388 AAGYMANHH
+388 AAGYMAHHH
-397 HQSSSSPE
+397 HQSSSSSE

-414 QNHGPYTPNGLD
+414 QSHEPYTPNGLD
-426 QPSPSMYPPYPNPA
+426 QPNPSIYPPYPTPA
-440 LNGEYA
+440 LNGGYA
-446 AHPMHPHHQAIYHPS
+446 AHPTHPDHQAIYHPS
-461 PFQSGALAFQQ
+461 PFQSGGLAFQQ

-540 KAARYSSSSE
+540 KSARYSSSSD

-593 VSSPRVES
+593 VSSPRAQS
-601 SDSESDSDGKR
+601 SDSESDSDGKS

-617 TYRRSTRSRSPRTE
+617 TYRRSPRSRSPRTE
-631 RSPYYDSK
+631 RGSYSDSK
-639 RNKYEGRRRS
+639 RKYEGRRHS

-655 LDGHPVR
+655 LDGHAVR

-682 PKNTKA
+682 PKS
-688 KGRISSNDSSSSC
+688 KGRISSNDSSSSS

-730 RKPRRRNSIFSLQN
+730 RKPRRSKSLFSLQN

-759 FARKPHKSQK
+759 FAKKPHKSQK
-769 KKGKGKGKDK
+769 KKGKGKGKDQ
-779 DEDVDAK
+779 DENVDAK

-791 AAATALAGHG
+791 AAATALAGSSYGHN
-801 RRPGEVLAG
+801 RRSGEVLAG
-810 KDSRGRRDYASSAT
+810 KDSRGRRADYASSAT

-834 EDESSSVSSALAFG
+834 DDESSSASSALAFG
-848 GSSLYGNSEDSS
+848 GSGLFGNSEDSS

-879 NKKDS
+879 NKR
-884 SSGDRFPT
+884 DRDHFPT

-942 PSRFDVAAAQPTFV
+942 PSHFDAVAAQPTFV
-956 RPGPIPLQQPQPMM
+956 RPGPIPLQQPQPVM

-997 APVPRQGGRWDSR
+997 APAPRHGGRWDSR
-1010 DEVYPERSDVS
+1010 DEVYPERT
-1021 SNVNRPH
+1021 H
-1028 RRRDSSPVYHPEPFQ
+1028 RRRDSSPVYDPEPFQ
-1043 GSTVS
+1043 GSTIS
-1048 SFKRRSM
+1048 SSKRRSM
-1055 PRDTGSVQ
+1055 PRDTASVQ
-1063 FDLTQEQAAKE
+1063 FDLTQEQADKE

-1101 DEESSRRERRRRERR
+1101 DEEGSRRERRRRERR

-1127 SSTSRKDSP
+1127 SSTSRRDSP
-1136 DRERRRRDDDREK
+1136 ERERRRRDDDREK

-1157 AAAVGAAGA
+1157 AAAVGTAGA
-1166 AAAAASVM
+1166 AAAAATVM

-1184 RREKRRAERRRT
+1184 RRQKRRAERRRT
-1196 SSDRGSEM
+1196 SSEQGSET
-1204 SSHSRAE
+1204 SGHNRVE
-1211 PSAVHVEDA
+1211 PSVVHVEDA
-1220 APIDNQSSPAT
+1220 TPIDNQPSPAT
-1231 GKHSPSWIDRKR
+1231 GRYSPSWMDHKR
-1243 PEHDDYAAFFA
+1243 PEYDDYAAFFA

-1259 YSPDPNSHAQRP
+1259 HSPDPNSHAQRP
-1271 ERVSMPTIVEAEPVT
+1271 ERFAMPTIDEGEPVT
-1286 APYAPS
+1286 APSAPA
-1292 LPQRPEPPYPNYGG
+1292 LPQRPEAPYPNYGG
-1306 LPWPVPQLNLI
+1306 LPWPVPHLNLI

-1339 PEPSYREP
+1339 PEPSYREA

-1360 WGENQTHHFDDHPA
+1360 WGKNQTHEFEGHPP
-1374 SSEHESVDHDV
+1374 SSEHESVDNDV
-1385 AREVPRD
+1385 ARDGPRD
-1392 VTTKNAP
+1392 VENAP

-1405 FDAIVAAGMVHTGFN
+1405 LDAVVAATMASTGFN
-1420 PNRVTDNPTWSSP
+1420 PKMVTDNSKYHHEGT
-1433 PESGFHRQE
+1433 
-1442 APWEGPALRQFEP
+1442 WEGPALQRFEP

-1488 IEHQRSLARQ
+1488 IEHQRSLTREA
-1498 DLERPSNDNLFREI
+1498 LEQPPKDQLFREI

-1517 PTSRD
+1517 PTNRD
-1522 EDIFSMPGSFDPA
+1522 EDMFSMPGSFDPVEPTDKSA
-1535 EPIEKSTVEP
+1535 EEP
-1545 KPWSVIS
+1545 KPRSVVS
-1552 EGGVKDKKRRN
+1552 EGGAKDKKRRN
-1563 KKRSSKGSTEF
+1563 KKRSSKGSTQF

-1586 ISDERQGKSRREERR
+1586 ISDERQGKSRRKESR
-1601 RERDSAGGNEQV
+1601 RERDSDGGHEKV

>member
-1 MWKAL
+1 

-13 SDLRSSTGSSSG
+13 SDLRSSTDSSSG

-48 KSSKASSSR
+48 KSSKASSR

-115 PIPRALDDDSEDDRK
+115 PIPRALDDGDENDRTK
-130 KNRRRTQPG
+130 DRRRTQPG

-151 LPATTTNQ
+151 LPPATTTNQ
-159 FAADIASPGFSQFPM
+159 FSADIASPGFSQFPM
-174 QHDNNPNYDNTPGPL
+174 QHDNNPDYNNAPGPL
-189 PPSMMPSPHDP
+189 PPSMMPNPDDP

-228 TNPAGEAADYYG
+228 SNPAGEAADYYG

-274 NPPEEPSSMGEV
+274 NPPEEPSSMGGV
-286 GAAADYYGNG
+286 GAAADYYGDG
-296 GGPEVNG
+296 GAPEVNG
-303 QAPQEPT
+303 QTSQEPA

-315 PSKPS
+315 PSKPN
-320 KPSRPT
+320 KPTGPI

-366 HDSLPHS
+366 HDSFPHS
-373 HIIGPGVGAA
+373 HAIGPGIGAA

-388 AAGYMANHH
+388 AAGYMAHHH

-405 HPLQSPYNM
+405 HPLESPYNM
-414 QNHGPYTPNGLD
+414 QNHEPYTPNGLD
-426 QPSPSMYPPYPNPA
+426 QPNQSIYPPHPNPA
-440 LNGEYA
+440 LNGGYT
-446 AHPMHPHHQAIYHPS
+446 AHPMYPHPA
-461 PFQSGALAFQQ
+461 PFQSGGLAFQQ

-520 HNYRP
+520 HNYRR

-540 KAARYSSSSE
+540 KSARYSSSSD

-593 VSSPRVES
+593 VSSPRVQS
-601 SDSESDSDGKR
+601 SDSESDSDGKS

-617 TYRRSTRSRSPRTE
+617 TYRRSPRSRSPRTE
-631 RSPYYDSK
+631 RSSYSDSK

-655 LDGHPVR
+655 LDGHSAVR

-673 LSESKSTRS
+673 LSESKSIRS

-688 KGRISSNDSSSSC
+688 KGRISSNDSSSSS

-730 RKPRRRNSIFSLQN
+730 RKPRRSKSLFSLQN

-759 FARKPHKSQK
+759 FAKKPSKSQK
-769 KKGKGKGKDK
+769 KKGKGRGKDQ
-779 DEDVDAK
+779 DENVDAK

-791 AAATALAGHG
+791 AAATALAASPHGHG
-801 RRPGEVLAG
+801 RRSGEVLAG
-810 KDSRGRRDYASSAT
+810 KDSRDRRTDYASSAT

-834 EDESSSVSSALAFG
+834 DDESSSVSSALAFG
-848 GSSLYGNSEDSS
+848 GSGLFGNSEDSS

-884 SSGDRFPT
+884 DHFPT

-942 PSRFDVAAAQPTFV
+942 PSNFDAVAAQPTFV
-956 RPGPIPLQQPQPMM
+956 RPGPIPLQQPQPVM

-997 APVPRQGGRWDSR
+997 APVPRHGGLWDSR
-1010 DEVYPERSDVS
+1010 DEVYPERT
-1021 SNVNRPH
+1021 H

-1043 GSTVS
+1043 GSTIS

-1055 PRDTGSVQ
+1055 PRDTSSVQ
-1063 FDLTQEQAAKE
+1063 FDLTQEQADKE

-1080 ERKKRDSSGDQ
+1080 ERKKRESSGDQ

-1136 DRERRRRDDDREK
+1136 DREHRGRDDDREK

-1157 AAAVGAAGA
+1157 AAAVGTAGA
-1166 AAAAASVM
+1166 AAAAATVM

-1196 SSDRGSEM
+1196 SSEQGSET
-1204 SSHSRAE
+1204 SGHGRVE
-1211 PSAVHVEDA
+1211 PSAIHVEDA
-1220 APIDNQSSPAT
+1220 TPIDSQPSPAT
-1231 GKHSPSWIDRKR
+1231 GRYSPSWMDRKR
-1243 PEHDDYAAFFA
+1243 PEYDDYAAFFA

-1271 ERVSMPTIVEAEPVT
+1271 ERFAMPTIDEGEPVT
-1286 APYAPS
+1286 APYAPAI
-1292 LPQRPEPPYPNYGG
+1292 PQRPEAPYPNYGG

-1339 PEPSYREP
+1339 PEPSYREA
-1347 PSPGRQ
+1347 PSPGGP

-1360 WGENQTHHFDDHPA
+1360 WGRNQTHEFEDHPPF
-1374 SSEHESVDHDV
+1374 SEHDSVDHDA
-1385 AREVPRD
+1385 AREGSRD
-1392 VTTKNAP
+1392 VGNAP

-1405 FDAIVAAGMVHTGFN
+1405 LDAVVAATMASTGFN
-1420 PNRVTDNPTWSSP
+1420 PKMVTDNSKYHTGPSP
-1433 PESGFHRQE
+1433 PESGFDHQGAR
-1442 APWEGPALRQFEP
+1442 WEGPALQRFEP

-1488 IEHQRSLARQ
+1488 IEHERSLPREA
-1498 DLERPSNDNLFREI
+1498 LEQPPKDQLFREI
-1512 PWKEE
+1512 PWNEE
-1517 PTSRD
+1517 PTNRD
-1522 EDIFSMPGSFDPA
+1522 EDMFSMPGSFDPV
-1535 EPIEKSTVEP
+1535 EPTEKSTDEP
-1545 KPWSVIS
+1545 KPRSAVS

-1563 KKRSSKGSTEF
+1563 KKRSSKGSTGF

-1586 ISDERQGKSRREERR
+1586 ISDERQGKSRRDERR
-1601 RERDSAGGNEQV
+1601 RERDSAGGHEKV

>member
-1 MWKAL
+1 

-48 KSSKASSSR
+48 KSSKTSSSR

-115 PIPRALDDDSEDDRK
+115 PIPRALDDDDENDRK
-130 KNRRRTQPG
+130 SDRRRTQPG

-151 LPATTTNQ
+151 LPPATTTNQ
-159 FAADIASPGFSQFPM
+159 FSADIASPGFSQFPM
-174 QHDNNPNYDNTPGPL
+174 QHDNDPNYNNAPGPL

-215 GQFPAFSAEPYRP
+215 GQFPAFGAEPYRP
-228 TNPAGEAADYYG
+228 SNPAGEAADYYG

-264 PHLMPASPIA
+264 PHLMPASPNA

-286 GAAADYYGNG
+286 GAAADYYGDG
-296 GGPEVNG
+296 GAPEVNG
-303 QAPQEPT
+303 QTSQEPA

-320 KPSRPT
+320 KPSGLT
-326 GVPDTPNGIPS
+326 GVPDTLNGIPS

-344 SESSSVPPMT
+344 SESSSMPPMTPMT
-354 PGTAEPQSATFP
+354 PGTADPQSATFP
-366 HDSLPHS
+366 HDSFPHS
-373 HIIGPGVGAA
+373 HSIGPGVGAA

-388 AAGYMANHH
+388 AAGYMAHHH

-414 QNHGPYTPNGLD
+414 QNHEPYTPNGLD
-426 QPSPSMYPPYPNPA
+426 QPNPSIYPPHPNPA
-440 LNGEYA
+440 LNGGYA
-446 AHPMHPHHQAIYHPS
+446 AHPMYPHPA
-461 PFQSGALAFQQ
+461 PFQSGSLAFQQ

-520 HNYRP
+520 HNYRR

-540 KAARYSSSSE
+540 KSARYSSSSD

-593 VSSPRVES
+593 VSSPGAQS
-601 SDSESDSDGKR
+601 SDSESDSDGKS

-617 TYRRSTRSRSPRTE
+617 TYRRSPRSRSPRTE
-631 RSPYYDSK
+631 RGSYSDSK

-655 LDGHPVR
+655 LDGHAVR

-673 LSESKSTRS
+673 LSEAKSTRS
-682 PKNTKA
+682 PKS
-688 KGRISSNDSSSSC
+688 KGRISSNDSSSSS

-730 RKPRRRNSIFSLQN
+730 RKPRRSKSLFSLQN

-759 FARKPHKSQK
+759 FAKKPSKSQK
-769 KKGKGKGKDK
+769 KKGKGRGKDQ
-779 DEDVDAK
+779 DDNVDAK

-791 AAATALAGHG
+791 AAATALAASPHGHG
-801 RRPGEVLAG
+801 RRSGEVLTG
-810 KDSRGRRDYASSAT
+810 KDSRGRRADYASSAT

-834 EDESSSVSSALAFG
+834 DDESSSVSSALAFG
-848 GSSLYGNSEDSS
+848 GSGLFGNSEDSS

-872 SKKDKKK
+872 SKKDKKN
-879 NKKDS
+879 NKKDN
-884 SSGDRFPT
+884 DHFPT

-942 PSRFDVAAAQPTFV
+942 PSRFDAVAAQPTFV
-956 RPGPIPLQQPQPMM
+956 RPGPIPLQQPQPVM

-997 APVPRQGGRWDSR
+997 APVPRHGGGWDSR
-1010 DEVYPERSDVS
+1010 DEVYPERT
-1021 SNVNRPH
+1021 H

-1043 GSTVS
+1043 GSTIS
-1048 SFKRRSM
+1048 SSKRRSM
-1055 PRDTGSVQ
+1055 PRDTSSVQ
-1063 FDLTQEQAAKE
+1063 FDLTQEQADKE

-1080 ERKKRDSSGDQ
+1080 ERKKRESSGDQ
-1091 GIQLF
+1091 GIHLF

-1116 SSDYDDSLFSR
+1116 SSDYDGSLFSR
-1127 SSTSRKDSP
+1127 SSTSRKESP

-1149 DSPSWIGP
+1149 DSSSWIGP
-1157 AAAVGAAGA
+1157 AAAVGTVGA
-1166 AAAAASVM
+1166 AAAAATVM

-1184 RREKRRAERRRT
+1184 RREKRRAERRHT
-1196 SSDRGSEM
+1196 SSEQGSET
-1204 SSHSRAE
+1204 SGHSRVE

-1220 APIDNQSSPAT
+1220 TPIDNQPSPAT
-1231 GKHSPSWIDRKR
+1231 GEYSPSWMDRKR
-1243 PEHDDYAAFFA
+1243 PEYDDYAAFFA

-1271 ERVSMPTIVEAEPVT
+1271 ERFAMPTIDEGEPVT
-1286 APYAPS
+1286 APYAPA
-1292 LPQRPEPPYPNYGG
+1292 LPQRPEAPYPNYGG

-1322 HSQNGSVRDIA
+1322 HSQNGSVRDNA

-1339 PEPSYREP
+1339 PELSYREV
-1347 PSPGRQ
+1347 PSPGRP

-1360 WGENQTHHFDDHPA
+1360 WGKNQTHEFEDHPP
-1374 SSEHESVDHDV
+1374 SSEHDSVDHDA
-1385 AREVPRD
+1385 AREGSLD
-1392 VTTKNAP
+1392 VEDAP

-1405 FDAIVAAGMVHTGFN
+1405 LDAVVAATMASTGFN
-1420 PNRVTDNPTWSSP
+1420 PKMVTDNSKYHTGSPP
-1433 PESGFHRQE
+1433 PESGFERQG
-1442 APWEGPALRQFEP
+1442 ARWEGPALQRFEP

-1488 IEHQRSLARQ
+1488 IEHERSLPREA
-1498 DLERPSNDNLFREI
+1498 LEQPPKDQLFREI

-1517 PTSRD
+1517 PTNRD
-1522 EDIFSMPGSFDPA
+1522 EDMFSMPGSFDPV
-1535 EPIEKSTVEP
+1535 EPTEKSTDDP
-1545 KPWSVIS
+1545 KPRSVVS
-1552 EGGVKDKKRRN
+1552 EGGAKDKKRRN

-1586 ISDERQGKSRREERR
+1586 ISDERQGKSGREERQR
-1601 RERDSAGGNEQV
+1601 KRDSAGGHEKV

>member
-1 MWKAL
+1 

-48 KSSKASSSR
+48 KSSKTSSSR

-79 RYASSAAGDSV
+79 RYASSAAGESV

-115 PIPRALDDDSEDDRK
+115 PIPRALDDDDENDRK
-130 KNRRRTQPG
+130 RERRRTQPG

-151 LPATTTNQ
+151 LPPATTTNQ
-159 FAADIASPGFSQFPM
+159 FSADIASPGFSQFPM
-174 QHDNNPNYDNTPGPL
+174 QHDNNPNYNNAPGPL

-228 TNPAGEAADYYG
+228 SNPAGEAADYYG

-249 PGVRPNP
+249 PGVRPTP

-264 PHLMPASPIA
+264 PHLMPASPIV

-286 GAAADYYGNG
+286 GAAADYYGDG
-296 GGPEVNG
+296 GAPEVNG
-303 QAPQEPT
+303 QTSQEPA

-315 PSKPS
+315 PSKPN
-320 KPSRPT
+320 KPSGPT

-344 SESSSVPPMT
+344 SESSSVPPLTPMT
-354 PGTAEPQSATFP
+354 PGTADPQSATFP
-366 HDSLPHS
+366 HDSFPHS
-373 HIIGPGVGAA
+373 HTIGPGVGAA

-388 AAGYMANHH
+388 AAGYMAHHH
-397 HQSSSSPE
+397 HQSSSSSE

-414 QNHGPYTPNGLD
+414 QSHEPYTPNGLD
-426 QPSPSMYPPYPNPA
+426 QPNPSIYPPYPTPA
-440 LNGEYA
+440 LNGGYA
-446 AHPMHPHHQAIYHPS
+446 AHPTHPDHQAIYHPS
-461 PFQSGALAFQQ
+461 PFQSGGLAFQQ

-540 KAARYSSSSE
+540 KSARYSSSSD

-593 VSSPRVES
+593 VSSPRAQS
-601 SDSESDSDGKR
+601 SDSESDSDGKS

-617 TYRRSTRSRSPRTE
+617 TYRRSPRSRSPRTE
-631 RSPYYDSK
+631 RGSYSDSK
-639 RNKYEGRRRS
+639 RKYEGRRHS

-655 LDGHPVR
+655 LDGHAVR

-682 PKNTKA
+682 PKS
-688 KGRISSNDSSSSC
+688 KGRISSNDSSSSS

-730 RKPRRRNSIFSLQN
+730 RKPRRSKSLFSLQN

-759 FARKPHKSQK
+759 FAKKPHKSQK
-769 KKGKGKGKDK
+769 KKGKGKGKDQ
-779 DEDVDAK
+779 DENVDAK

-791 AAATALAGHG
+791 AAATALAGSSYGHN
-801 RRPGEVLAG
+801 RRSGEVLAG
-810 KDSRGRRDYASSAT
+810 KDSRGRRADYASSAT

-834 EDESSSVSSALAFG
+834 DDESSSASSALAFG
-848 GSSLYGNSEDSS
+848 GSGLFGNSEDSS

-879 NKKDS
+879 NKR
-884 SSGDRFPT
+884 DRDHFPT

-942 PSRFDVAAAQPTFV
+942 PSHFDAVAAQPTFV
-956 RPGPIPLQQPQPMM
+956 RPGPIPLQQPQPVM

-997 APVPRQGGRWDSR
+997 APAPRHGGRWDSR
-1010 DEVYPERSDVS
+1010 DEVYPERT
-1021 SNVNRPH
+1021 H
-1028 RRRDSSPVYHPEPFQ
+1028 RRRDSSPVYDPEPFQ
-1043 GSTVS
+1043 GSTIS
-1048 SFKRRSM
+1048 SSKRRSM
-1055 PRDTGSVQ
+1055 PRDTASVQ
-1063 FDLTQEQAAKE
+1063 FDLTQEQADKE

-1101 DEESSRRERRRRERR
+1101 DEEGSRRERRRRERR

-1127 SSTSRKDSP
+1127 SSTSRRDSP
-1136 DRERRRRDDDREK
+1136 ERERRRRDDDREK

-1157 AAAVGAAGA
+1157 AAAVGTAGA
-1166 AAAAASVM
+1166 AAAAATVM

-1184 RREKRRAERRRT
+1184 RRQKRRAERRRT
-1196 SSDRGSEM
+1196 SSEQGSET
-1204 SSHSRAE
+1204 SGHNRVE
-1211 PSAVHVEDA
+1211 PSVVHVEDA
-1220 APIDNQSSPAT
+1220 TPIDNQPSPAT
-1231 GKHSPSWIDRKR
+1231 GRYSPSWMDHKR
-1243 PEHDDYAAFFA
+1243 PEYDDYAAFFA

-1259 YSPDPNSHAQRP
+1259 HSPDPNSHAQRP
-1271 ERVSMPTIVEAEPVT
+1271 ERFAMPTIDEGEPVT
-1286 APYAPS
+1286 APSAPA
-1292 LPQRPEPPYPNYGG
+1292 LPQRPEAPYPNYGG
-1306 LPWPVPQLNLI
+1306 LPWPVPHLNLI

-1339 PEPSYREP
+1339 PEPSYREA

-1360 WGENQTHHFDDHPA
+1360 WGKNQTHEFEGHPP
-1374 SSEHESVDHDV
+1374 SSEHESVDNDV
-1385 AREVPRD
+1385 ARDGPRD
-1392 VTTKNAP
+1392 VENAP

-1405 FDAIVAAGMVHTGFN
+1405 LDAVVAATMASTGFN
-1420 PNRVTDNPTWSSP
+1420 PKMVTDNSKY
-1433 PESGFHRQE
+1433 HQE
-1442 APWEGPALRQFEP
+1442 GTWEGPALQRFEP

-1488 IEHQRSLARQ
+1488 IEHQRSLTREA
-1498 DLERPSNDNLFREI
+1498 LEQPPKDQLFREI

-1517 PTSRD
+1517 PTNRD
-1522 EDIFSMPGSFDPA
+1522 EDMFSMPGSFDPVEPTDKSA
-1535 EPIEKSTVEP
+1535 EEP
-1545 KPWSVIS
+1545 KPRSVVS
-1552 EGGVKDKKRRN
+1552 EGGAKDKKRRN
-1563 KKRSSKGSTEF
+1563 KKRSSKGSTQF

-1586 ISDERQGKSRREERR
+1586 ISDERQGKSRRKESR
-1601 RERDSAGGNEQV
+1601 RERDSDGGHEKV